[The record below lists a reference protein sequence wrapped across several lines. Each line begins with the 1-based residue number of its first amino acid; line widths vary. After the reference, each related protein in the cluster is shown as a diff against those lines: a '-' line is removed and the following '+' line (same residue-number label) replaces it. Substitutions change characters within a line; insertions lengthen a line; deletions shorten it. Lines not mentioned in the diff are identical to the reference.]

1 MWWTVPVVVVA
12 AVALSACGSGDIADD
27 TSPGGAVEIEVGEW
41 YVRAGA
47 STALG
52 GLVEFD
58 AENTGSMPHEFVVV
72 KTDVAPGKIPV
83 SGGVFDE
90 SDPSIQV
97 VDEIAQWPAGDTRT
111 LSVELDPGRYQ
122 LVCNLPGHYSLGM
135 WTAFSV
141 T

>member
-1 MWWTVPVVVVA
+1 MWWTVPVIVVA

-90 SDPSIQV
+90 NDPSIQV

-111 LSVELDPGRYQ
+111 LSVELERGKYQ